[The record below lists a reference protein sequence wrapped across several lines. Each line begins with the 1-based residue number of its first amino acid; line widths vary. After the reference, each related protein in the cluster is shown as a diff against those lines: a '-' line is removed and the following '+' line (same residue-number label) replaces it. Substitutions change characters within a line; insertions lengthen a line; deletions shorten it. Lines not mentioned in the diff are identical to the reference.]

1 MKVVLKIVFQV
12 ITKELYVKVMYTI
25 KSYDENFSFSVV
37 LFFLCSIMCW
47 SSLDNFFFIKSVDY
61 LYSKSCMM
69 NFMRKKLYDELL

>member
-37 LFFLCSIMCW
+37 LFFYVLLCVEV
-47 SSLDNFFFIKSVDY
+47 LLTTFFY
-61 LYSKSCMM
+61 
-69 NFMRKKLYDELL
+69 KKC

>member
-47 SSLDNFFFIKSVDY
+47 SSLDNFFFYKKCWLFV
-61 LYSKSCMM
+61 LKSCMM
-69 NFMRKKLYDELL
+69 NFMRKKLYDELV

>member
-37 LFFLCSIMCW
+37 LFFFMFYYVLKFSWQLFFYKKCW
-47 SSLDNFFFIKSVDY
+47 LFV
-61 LYSKSCMM
+61 LKSCMM
-69 NFMRKKLYDELL
+69 NFMRKKLYDELV

>member
-47 SSLDNFFFIKSVDY
+47 SSLDNFFYKNCWLFV
-61 LYSKSCMM
+61 LKSCMM
-69 NFMRKKLYDELL
+69 NFMRKKLYDELV

>member
-37 LFFLCSIMCW
+37 LFFFYVLLCVEV
-47 SSLDNFFFIKSVDY
+47 LLTTFFIKIVDY
-61 LYSKSCMM
+61 LYSKVV
-69 NFMRKKLYDELL
+69 

>member
-37 LFFLCSIMCW
+37 LFFFYVLLCVEV
-47 SSLDNFFFIKSVDY
+47 LLTTFFYKN
-61 LYSKSCMM
+61 C
-69 NFMRKKLYDELL
+69 

>member
-47 SSLDNFFFIKSVDY
+47 SSLDNFFFIKIVDY
-61 LYSKSCMM
+61 CTQ
-69 NFMRKKLYDELL
+69 KLYDEFHA

>member
-37 LFFLCSIMCW
+37 LFFFMFYYVLKFSW
-47 SSLDNFFFIKSVDY
+47 QLFFIKIVDY
-61 LYSKSCMM
+61 CTQ
-69 NFMRKKLYDELL
+69 KLYDEFHA

>member
-37 LFFLCSIMCW
+37 LFFYVLLCVEV
-47 SSLDNFFFIKSVDY
+47 LLTTFF
-61 LYSKSCMM
+61 L
-69 NFMRKKLYDELL
+69 